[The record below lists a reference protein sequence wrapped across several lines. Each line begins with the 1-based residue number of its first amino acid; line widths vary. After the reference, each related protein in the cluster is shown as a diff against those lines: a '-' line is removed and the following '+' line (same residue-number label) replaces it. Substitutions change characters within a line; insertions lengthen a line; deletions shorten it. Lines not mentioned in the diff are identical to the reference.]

1 MRCAGRPRTSK
12 GTAIA
17 TTRTAGIAT
26 GLALAALLVLAFR
39 VPASGQE
46 LGAGVRI
53 TAAAPG
59 ELHVPAPRGG
69 AFLAA
74 RGLTPG
80 GRSVRATL
88 PVRNV
93 TRGAVDVRLR
103 ARGGGHELDR
113 GLHVELRA
121 RDRRLASGPL
131 AGLRRWSRS
140 LRVGRGAERTVQ
152 VRAWIVA
159 GADNTAGRHVALDLE
174 LDARL
179 AGRSHR

>member
-1 MRCAGRPRTSK
+1 M
-12 GTAIA
+12 
-17 TTRTAGIAT
+17 RTAGIAT

-46 LGAGVRI
+46 LGAGVRVVG
-53 TAAAPG
+53 AAPG
-59 ELHVPAPRGG
+59 ELHVLDG

-80 GRSVRATL
+80 GRSARGSL

-93 TRGAVDVRLR
+93 TRGPVEVRLR
-103 ARGGGHELDR
+103 ARGGGHDLDQ
-113 GLHVELRA
+113 GLHVELRTGG
-121 RDRRLASGPL
+121 RRLASGPL
-131 AGLRRWSRS
+131 ERLRRWSRP
-140 LRVGRGAERTVQ
+140 VTVKRGEERTVYAK
-152 VRAWIVA
+152 AWIA
-159 GADNTAGRHVALDLE
+159 SGAEDTAGRRVALELE

>member
-1 MRCAGRPRTSK
+1 M
-12 GTAIA
+12 
-17 TTRTAGIAT
+17 
-26 GLALAALLVLAFR
+26 VLAFR

-53 TAAAPG
+53 TADAPG

-74 RGLTPG
+74 RSLTPG

-93 TRGAVDVRLR
+93 TRAAVDVRLR
-103 ARGGGHELDR
+103 VRGGGHELDR
-113 GLHVELRA
+113 GLQVELRA
-121 RDRRLASGPL
+121 GGRRLASGTL

-140 LRVGRGAERTVQ
+140 FRVERGAERTVQ
-152 VRAWIVA
+152 VRTWIA
-159 GADNTAGRHVALDLE
+159 GGADGTAGRRVALDLE

-179 AGRSHR
+179 AENSHR